1 MQTEDRSARL
11 TFSSEIEANRSFGG
25 EILDHQPASVRM
37 GFMGSGNAPLLLHHD
52 QRQLVGVVTNAYL
65 GGDRRG
71 YAQVRFGRGGLAE
84 RARQDVQDGILRNVS
99 VGYRV
104 HRMALDREEADR
116 EVYRVTDW
124 EPLEAS
130 LVSIPVDPTVGV
142 GRSETLDPP
151 AEMAPTETP
160 KTLVIEERTMTTE
173 NTQAAPAADQRI
185 ELTGD
190 SARAARD
197 ERSRI
202 REIQSLAARH
212 NLGTIGDEAVERGV
226 SIEAF
231 RGVVL
236 GELDKRGS
244 SKPLQAVP
252 GDLELNA
259 KERKSYSMSR
269 AILGMADGMLNKSK
283 FAGFERECS
292 DEIAK
297 RTGGEAKGIFVP
309 YDLLGTRST
318 DGAAPSMLTRTM
330 TAGTTSAGGAAVQST
345 VYANQ
350 YVPPNYNVPVVV
362 KAGARVLSGL
372 TGNVLIPAMTSG
384 KSVTWASS
392 ENAAVTAADPT
403 FAQISLSPKDM
414 GAVADISRR
423 LLLQSN
429 PAVDGLVRDDIAIAI
444 ANGLD
449 AAALNGA
456 GSSGVPQGLLQ
467 NSNIGIQ
474 AGGTNGAALS
484 WANITYLPQLIAAAN
499 RLVDGAPIAF
509 IASAAAFYH
518 AARTVKVSGYPT
530 FLAEYAENSN
540 VRIAENAGSMLGYP
554 VHLSQNV
561 PSNITKGTGSN
572 LSAIV
577 MGNWNDLLIGEW
589 GVLDMLVDPYTF
601 SNTGAIRVRAFM
613 TVDVNVR
620 YAGAFACIKD
630 IVTT

>member
-1 MQTEDRSARL
+1 MNDDRTARL
-11 TFSSEIEANRSFGG
+11 SFSSEIEATRWFGG
-25 EILDHQPASVRM
+25 EILDHQPSSVRM
-37 GFMGSGNAPLLLHHD
+37 GFMGGGTAPLLLHHD
-52 QRQLVGVVTNAYL
+52 QRQLVGVVSSAAV
-65 GGDRRG
+65 GSDRRG
-71 YAQVRFGRGGLAE
+71 YATVRFGRGGLAE
-84 RARQDVQDGILRNVS
+84 RARQDVEDGILRNVS

-104 HRMALDREEADR
+104 HKMVLDREDEDR

-130 LVSIPVDPTVGV
+130 LVSIPVDSTVGV
-142 GRSETLDPP
+142 GRSEVLDTSPEINIP
-151 AEMAPTETP
+151 
-160 KTLVIEERTMTTE
+160 LVEERKMTTE
-173 NTQAAPAADQRI
+173 NTAAAAAPVVETTISLA
-185 ELTGD
+185 GD

-212 NLGTIGDEAVERGV
+212 NIGSMGEEAVEKGV
-226 SIEAF
+226 SIDAF

-236 GELDKRGS
+236 AELDKRGS
-244 SKPLQAVP
+244 AKPLNAVP
-252 GDLELNA
+252 GDLELTA
-259 KERKSYSMSR
+259 KERKDYSLSR
-269 AILGMADGMLNKSK
+269 AILGMADGILNKGK
-283 FAGFERECS
+283 FSGFEREAS
-292 DEIAK
+292 DEIAR
-297 RTGGEAKGIFVP
+297 RTGVEPKGLFVP
-309 YDLLGTRST
+309 YDLVGRRAQ
-318 DGAAPSMLTRTM
+318 DGAAPSLLTRTM
-330 TAGTTSAGGAAVQST
+330 TAGTTSAGGAVVQST
-345 VYANQ
+345 VLAGQ

-372 TGNVLIPAMTSG
+372 QGNILIPAITSG

-392 ENAAVTAADPT
+392 ENAAITAADPT

-484 WANITYLPQLIAAAN
+484 WANLTYLPQLIAAAN
-499 RLVDGAPIAF
+499 RLVDGSPIAF
-509 IASAAAFYH
+509 VSSAAAFYH

-540 VRIAENAGSMLGYP
+540 VRIGENAGSIMGYP

-577 MGNWNDLLIGEW
+577 MGNWSDLLIGEW

-620 YAGAFACIKD
+620 YAGAFATIKD